1 MRKRTKRGF
10 ICRVCGL
17 QIIPENFEIPESQKH
32 PYVRIFGEWK
42 RISENEIVNYVGFQ
56 IEYK

>member
-32 PYVRIFGEWK
+32 PYVRVFNK
-42 RISENEIVNYVGFQ
+42 LMKISEDEIHNYVGFN
-56 IEYK
+56 IIWK

>member
-1 MRKRTKRGF
+1 MRKRTKKGF

-17 QIIPENFEIPESQKH
+17 QIIPENFEIPESQKY
-32 PYVRIFGEWK
+32 PYVKIFGEWK
-42 RISENEIVNYVGFQ
+42 RISENEIHNYIGFQ